1 MCKEEGTQSWKR
13 ESLLSAIKLH
23 AKCGLYELH
32 SIQKREVR
40 SKIKLVYKVLQFL
53 TMGLQSTDHFL
64 NVEDH
69 CLNPKHTTHTWKRKK
84 QNLTRKKQRSVM
96 YAAISAP
103 NPPVTGAS

>member
-1 MCKEEGTQSWKR
+1 
-13 ESLLSAIKLH
+13 
-23 AKCGLYELH
+23 
-32 SIQKREVR
+32 
-40 SKIKLVYKVLQFL
+40 
-53 TMGLQSTDHFL
+53 MGLQSPDHFL

-69 CLNPKHTTHTWKRKK
+69 CLDPKHTTHTWKRKK